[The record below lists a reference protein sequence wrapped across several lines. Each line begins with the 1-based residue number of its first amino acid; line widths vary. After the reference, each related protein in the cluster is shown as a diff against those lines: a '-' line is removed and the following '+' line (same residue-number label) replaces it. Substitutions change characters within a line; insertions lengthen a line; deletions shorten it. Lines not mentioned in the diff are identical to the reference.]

1 MSNHSLRTTGFA
13 FMGGVLSLMMLG
25 GTIPISL
32 YVLWEQQMGFSEL
45 MITVIFAVYVVGTL
59 FALLFLGDLSDHI
72 GRKKVLFAAI
82 ILAAISTGVFLVAF
96 NVALL
101 LVARTLSG
109 VAVGLATGT
118 ATAALA
124 ELHPRGDHKAAA
136 VVAAGCNLT
145 GLGLGPLLAGA
156 LAEYVLAP
164 TLTVFWVYLGLL
176 LLAGIALAAVPE
188 TVTGGDS
195 AFNLKPDIGIP
206 SDMRAVMAGAALG
219 IFAAFS
225 LLGLFSSLVPTF
237 LGEILGVGNL
247 AVVGAVSFLIFIAG
261 AISQAIAAKLA
272 NRKSVGSG
280 LALLLLGLAALQSA
294 LILQTLWLF
303 VIGTVASGVAIG
315 FIFRGGLAEINRLVI
330 ADRRAEVVS
339 AFFVAAYLG
348 MSVPVVFIGL
358 GSQVMSTITA
368 NLAVSGLVAAIAA
381 GAILVVLRTFGT
393 PALSEH
399 PSTPSD
405 S

>member
-1 MSNHSLRTTGFA
+1 
-13 FMGGVLSLMMLG
+13 MGGVLSLMMLG

-195 AFNLKPDIGIP
+195 AFNLKPNIGIP

-237 LGEILGVGNL
+237 LGEVLGVGNL

-393 PALSEH
+393 PALP
-399 PSTPSD
+399 PSTHPRLRTASVAPRRPSGRP
-405 S
+405 